1 MTKKTEI
8 ISVFNNKGGVGKT
21 TLTFHFAHAL
31 AEMGHKVLAVDLDP
45 QCNLSMFALS
55 VDQIKEIWDEEDK
68 FIENPGFEAQ
78 RKIIEKRE
86 FDKICRNPRTFHFL
100 LKPTEEGTGQ
110 LSHLPPPIELKNN
123 LHLIPGRLTLHM
135 FEEILARRWSDT
147 FLGNPL
153 AIRTIGEIRRL
164 LIKYAFEYG
173 YDYIIVD
180 TSPSL
185 GQLNKIILTTVDSFL
200 VPCAPDLFSSYGIK
214 NIGNSL
220 NRWLNEMKILYGV
233 VSPNQRSD
241 LPINF
246 ISFLGYVV
254 YNARKKEG
262 SSKWNMAIAHYQYAK
277 EIPNVIEGF
286 IPKTLSLGLESMLSN
301 PLGELSIMHTHN
313 TYPSHAQKYHVPIW
327 ELPELNAS
335 NKLDSEDITTITTN
349 KTRYLETLPKYKD
362 FSSDVLERISKLKRN
377 PI

>member
-1 MTKKTEI
+1 
-8 ISVFNNKGGVGKT
+8 
-21 TLTFHFAHAL
+21 
-31 AEMGHKVLAVDLDP
+31 
-45 QCNLSMFALS
+45 
-55 VDQIKEIWDEEDK
+55 
-68 FIENPGFEAQ
+68 
-78 RKIIEKRE
+78 
-86 FDKICRNPRTFHFL
+86 
-100 LKPTEEGTGQ
+100 
-110 LSHLPPPIELKNN
+110 
-123 LHLIPGRLTLHM
+123 
-135 FEEILARRWSDT
+135 
-147 FLGNPL
+147 
-153 AIRTIGEIRRL
+153 
-164 LIKYAFEYG
+164 
-173 YDYIIVD
+173 VD

-262 SSKWNMAIAHYQYAK
+262 SSKWNMAIAHYQHAK
-277 EIPNVIEGF
+277 EIPNVIEEF

-349 KTRYLETLPKYKD
+349 KNRYLETLPKYKD